1 MRRVFTLTLL
11 LLLACAPFGEAQT
24 SADDTNGAG
33 ALDVE
38 SLLVVGSSEW
48 MVAAGPAFGAVV
60 AHSAPGHKYFRSS
73 VSWGRVLA
81 EPWGPGVLRGRFE
94 WAIEVVPLFAQFN
107 PDETLGVGVTPVTWR
122 WNFDPRGKVSPF
134 LEVAGGLLWT
144 GEPVPPQT
152 TAANFTAHASYGIR
166 YFYRS
171 RQALVIAYLFDHIS
185 NGNRLERNPGV
196 NAHTVQVGLSLM
208 RPR

>member
-11 LLLACAPFGEAQT
+11 LLLASATFGEAQT
-24 SADDTNGAG
+24 SADDTNVAG
-33 ALDVE
+33 AIDVE
-38 SLLVVGSSEW
+38 SLLAVGSSEW

-94 WAIEVVPLFAQFN
+94 WAIEVVPLFSQFS

-122 WNFDPRGKVSPF
+122 WNFDPRGRVSPF

-166 YFYRS
+166 YFYRP

-196 NAHTVQVGLSLM
+196 NAHTVQVGLSLI